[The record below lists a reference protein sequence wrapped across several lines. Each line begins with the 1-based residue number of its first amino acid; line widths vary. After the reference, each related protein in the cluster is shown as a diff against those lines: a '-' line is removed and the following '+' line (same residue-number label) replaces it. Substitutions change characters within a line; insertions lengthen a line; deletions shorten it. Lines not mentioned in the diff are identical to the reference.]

1 MSFNLIMRFL
11 NYFLFLGVLVMT
23 FSSCKVFRSNLMLK
37 TPKDYDYDKLSDS
50 LSSQDYKLAP
60 NDIITVRIF
69 SNDGFKII
77 DLANSNQFFQFEIN
91 YVIEKDGRVK
101 LPLVGRVP
109 LAGLTIRESE
119 TYLEQIYDTFYV
131 KPFVSMKVVNRRVI
145 VFPGNGGKAQVVSLT
160 NNNTT
165 VIEVLALTGGIA
177 EDGKAYKVKLIRNE
191 DKKKPQVFLMDL
203 SEISGLNAGN
213 TIVMANDIVYV
224 EPRYRF
230 AKTLL
235 GEITPVLTLISSTLL
250 LYTLIRR

>member
-1 MSFNLIMRFL
+1 MRFL
-11 NYFLFLGVLVMT
+11 KYFLFLSVLVT
-23 FSSCKVFRSNLMLK
+23 SFSSCKVLRSNLMLR
-37 TPKDYDYDKLSDS
+37 TPKDFAYDKLSDS
-50 LSSQDYKLAP
+50 LSTQDYKLSP

-77 DLANSNQFFQFEIN
+77 DLTNVSQTYQYDIN

-101 LPLVGRVP
+101 LPLVGRVT
-109 LAGLTIRESE
+109 LAGMTIRESE
-119 TYLEQIYDTFYV
+119 TFLEQIYDTFYV
-131 KPFVSMKVVNRRVI
+131 KPFVSVKVTNRRVI
-145 VFPGNGGKAQVVSLT
+145 VFPGNGGKAQVVQLT

-191 DKKKPQVFLMDL
+191 NLQKPQVFLMDL
-203 SEISGLNAGN
+203 SEISGIKAGN
-213 TIVMANDIVYV
+213 TVVMAGDIVYV

-235 GEITPVLTLISSTLL
+235 GEVTPVLTLITSTIL
-250 LYTLIRR
+250 LYTLIKR

>member
-1 MSFNLIMRFL
+1 MRFFK
-11 NYFLFLGVLVMT
+11 YFLFLSVVLS

-37 TPKDYDYDKLSDS
+37 TPKDYAYDKLNDS
-50 LSSQDYKLAP
+50 LTSQDYRLAA
-60 NDIITVRIF
+60 NDIITVKIF

-77 DLANSNQFFQFEIN
+77 DLANATQNYQYEIN
-91 YVIEKDGRVK
+91 YVLDRNGRVK
-101 LPLVGRVP
+101 LPLVGDVP

-119 TYLEQIYDTFYV
+119 TFLEQVYDTFYV
-131 KPFVSMKVVNRRVI
+131 KPFVSLKVINRRVI
-145 VFPGNGGKAQVVSLT
+145 VFPGNGGKAQVVQLT

-203 SEISGLNAGN
+203 SEINGLTAGN
-213 TIVMANDIVYV
+213 TVVMANDIVYV

-230 AKTLL
+230 AKTLV
-235 GEITPVLTLISSTLL
+235 GEITPLLTLLSSTLL

>member
-1 MSFNLIMRFL
+1 MRFL

-50 LSSQDYKLAP
+50 LSSQDYKLSP

-131 KPFVSMKVVNRRVI
+131 KPFVSMKVINRRVI

>member
-1 MSFNLIMRFL
+1 MRFL
-11 NYFLFLGVLVMT
+11 NFFLFLSVVIA

-37 TPKDYDYDKLSDS
+37 TPKDYAYDKLSDS
-50 LSSQDYKLAP
+50 LRGQEYKLAP
-60 NDIITVRIF
+60 NDIITVKIF

-77 DLANSNQFFQFEIN
+77 DLANVNQNYQYEIN
-91 YVIEKDGRVK
+91 YVLDRNGRVK
-101 LPLVGRVP
+101 LPLVGDVP

-119 TYLEQIYDTFYV
+119 TYLEQVYDTFYV
-131 KPFVSMKVVNRRVI
+131 KPFVSMKVINRRVI
-145 VFPGNGGKAQVVSLT
+145 VFPGNGGKAQVVPLT

-191 DKKKPQVFLMDL
+191 DKKKPQIFLMDL
-203 SEISGLNAGN
+203 SEIGGLSAGN
-213 TIVMANDIVYV
+213 TVVLANDIVYV

-230 AKTLL
+230 AKTLV
-235 GEITPVLTLISSTLL
+235 GEITPLLTLLTSTLL

>member
-1 MSFNLIMRFL
+1 MRFL
-11 NYFLFLGVLVMT
+11 KYFLFLGVLVMT

-77 DLANSNQFFQFEIN
+77 DLANSNQFYQFEIN

-109 LAGLTIRESE
+109 MAGLTIREGE

-131 KPFVSMKVVNRRVI
+131 KPFVSMKVINRRVI

-235 GEITPVLTLISSTLL
+235 GEITPVLTLITSTLL

>member
-1 MSFNLIMRFL
+1 MRFL
-11 NYFLFLGVLVMT
+11 NYFLFLSVVIA

-37 TPKDYDYDKLSDS
+37 TPKDYAYDKLNDS
-50 LSSQDYKLAP
+50 LRSQDYKLAP
-60 NDIITVRIF
+60 NDIITVKIF

-77 DLANSNQFFQFEIN
+77 DLANVNQNYQYEIN
-91 YVIEKDGRVK
+91 YVLDRNGLVK
-101 LPLVGRVP
+101 LPLVGNVP

-119 TYLEQIYDTFYV
+119 TYLEQVYDTFYV
-131 KPFVSMKVVNRRVI
+131 KPFVSMKVINRRVI

-177 EDGKAYKVKLIRNE
+177 EDGKAYKVKLIRNQ
-191 DKKKPQVFLMDL
+191 DKQKPQVFLMDL
-203 SEISGLNAGN
+203 SEISGLSAGN
-213 TIVMANDIVYV
+213 TVVMANDIVYV

-230 AKTLL
+230 AKTLV
-235 GEITPVLTLISSTLL
+235 GEITPLLTLLTSTLL